1 MARIPIYTSRAP
13 MRTGPVVMPPVKTGT
28 EVSEAVG
35 AFARTVGKVAED
47 WATKKAETEGQ
58 SEYVANRI
66 EDAENQAEFF
76 KTFQDDPNPREN
88 VATEYENFMQGKRKD
103 YVWNRDFAKKRFG
116 STSQLSDVSAIQKLN
131 NLERHKFIGSIR
143 TQGNLSIKRAIE
155 LGNKELLKE
164 AFIPLDK
171 AYSDAEL
178 DVIKADSWHD
188 FVYKQVERA
197 LAINPDADLSE
208 FDIKLIKDEVA
219 GLKTKAKKAAI
230 AEAKRLKQIADDK
243 LEKERDE
250 TEDSF
255 FSKLIKNE
263 LTDTEIEA
271 SNLDANDKYKWSSRI
286 GKDSSGAKEDD
297 VFTYGEMSRVAAH
310 KEGEY
315 KKFIEALVKAGA
327 DKKLKNETAI
337 KFIDQR
343 NKKVKDVG
351 FDEAEKVIFGE
362 DVLLDF
368 KKQAE
373 LWVDFNNIRNAEP
386 DKYRGRDA
394 YDLAIKMKEER
405 EALLTEED
413 IAKAA
418 YAKRWRKLEPT
429 TYAQMKDIESARS
442 DLVRGRYSMATMMGE
457 VIEGEIDTLSKAY
470 DYISKRRLVPDFFKS
485 ELQSYAKKEDGV
497 LMEDKEGIVGIVP
510 TPAVDRALKD
520 GYRKW

>member
-1 MARIPIYTSRAP
+1 MPRIPIMTSRRP
-13 MRTGPVVMPPVKTGT
+13 MQRPSPVMPPAGMGT

-35 AFARTVGKVAED
+35 GLARTVGKVADD
-47 WATKKAETEGQ
+47 WATKRAETEAQ
-58 SEYVANRI
+58 NDLVTNRI
-66 EDAENQAEFF
+66 EDEKNQAEFF
-76 KTFQDDPNPREN
+76 KTFQDDPNPRKGDDPN
-88 VATEYENFMQGKRKD
+88 AVASEYTNFMQDKRKD
-103 YVWNRDFAKKRFG
+103 YVWNRDFAKNKFKQ
-116 STSQLSDVSAIQKLN
+116 TSQLSDVSAIQKLD

-143 TQGNLSIKRAIE
+143 VQGNTNIKNAID
-155 LGNKELLKE
+155 LGNKAKLEE
-164 AFIPLDK
+164 AFIPLGK
-171 AYSDAEL
+171 AYSEAEL
-178 DVIKADSWHD
+178 EVIKDNGYHD
-188 FVYKQVERA
+188 FDYIQAGRKLA
-197 LAINPDADLSE
+197 LDPNADLNE
-208 FDIKLIKDEVA
+208 FKNLRDGDEANLRKVA
-219 GLKTKAKKAAI
+219 RKEK
-230 AEAKRLKQIADDK
+230 KRLKQIADDK

-327 DKKLKNETAI
+327 DKKLKNETSL

-343 NKKVKDVG
+343 NKKEKDVG
-351 FDEAEKVIFGE
+351 YDEAEKVIFGE

-373 LWVDFNNIRNAEP
+373 LWVDFNDVRNAEP

-394 YDLAIKMKEER
+394 YDLAVKMKEER

-418 YAKRWRKLEPT
+418 YAKRWRKLQPT
-429 TYAQMKDIESARS
+429 TPAQVEDIESARS

-457 VIEGEIDTLSKAY
+457 VIEGEIDSLSKAY

-485 ELQSYAKKEDGV
+485 ELQSYAKKEDGI
-497 LMEDKEGIVGIVP
+497 LMENKEGIVGIVP